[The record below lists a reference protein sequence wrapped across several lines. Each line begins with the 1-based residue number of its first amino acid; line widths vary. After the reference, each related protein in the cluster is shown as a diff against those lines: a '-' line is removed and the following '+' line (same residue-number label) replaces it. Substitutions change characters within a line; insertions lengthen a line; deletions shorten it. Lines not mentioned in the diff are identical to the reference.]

1 MVLDIFPN
9 IVDPVFNP
17 LLAFE
22 PVVSL
27 FIFSTILTAI
37 IFFINKILVN
47 QKDVKRIK
55 ENLTEVK
62 EKLSKAQKEG
72 NKDDINNLL
81 NEMMTINNQ
90 YFKQTFK
97 MLIVSMIVLVILFP
111 WANAKF
117 GDTIV
122 VTHPFISFIS
132 IVPLLNLIPNW
143 LVWYILT
150 SVGVSWLL
158 RKFVGE

>member
-1 MVLDIFPN
+1 MVFDFIPSL
-9 IVDPVFNP
+9 VDPVFNN
-17 LLAFE
+17 LLVFK

-37 IFFINKILVN
+37 IFFINKLLVN

-55 ENLTEVK
+55 ENLTNVK

-72 NKDDINNLL
+72 NKDDIKNLL
-81 NEMMTINNQ
+81 NEMTTVNNE

-97 MLIVSMIVLVILFP
+97 MLIVSMVVLLVLFP
-111 WANAKF
+111 WANTKF
-117 GDTIV
+117 GDVTV

-132 IVPLLNLIPNW
+132 ILPLLNLIPNW

-150 SVGVSWLL
+150 SIGVSWLL